1 MQKIILIIFIQT
13 ILFVLSNCSS
23 SWKIT
28 KEICKNSNYSFIPPQ
43 RWMVYKEGTSTLLSY
58 HGTTID
64 RILITRRS
72 ITAPLPYTQLTISPG
87 ILPHELGE
95 LLFFRAVATPGVSN
109 VILREIKTTT
119 IDGRSGI
126 KCRFDYQIND
136 ITYSDI
142 VYGLID
148 SLFLYELRFSATK
161 CVYFDES
168 VINFESVVS
177 SFRLRK

>member
-1 MQKIILIIFIQT
+1 MQKVIFIIILHT
-13 ILFVLSNCSS
+13 TLFFLSNCSS
-23 SWKIT
+23 TWKIT
-28 KEICKNSNYSFIPPQ
+28 KENCKNSNYSFIPPQ
-43 RWMVYKEGTSTLLSY
+43 RWMVYKEGPSTLLSC

-64 RILITRRS
+64 RILITKRG
-72 ITAPLPYTQLTISPG
+72 ITTPLPYTQLTISPG

-109 VILREIKTTT
+109 VILRKIKPTT

-136 ITYSDI
+136 ITYTDI

-148 SLFLYELRFSATK
+148 AFFLYELRFSATK
-161 CVYFDES
+161 TFYFDES
-168 VINFESVVS
+168 IEEFESVVN